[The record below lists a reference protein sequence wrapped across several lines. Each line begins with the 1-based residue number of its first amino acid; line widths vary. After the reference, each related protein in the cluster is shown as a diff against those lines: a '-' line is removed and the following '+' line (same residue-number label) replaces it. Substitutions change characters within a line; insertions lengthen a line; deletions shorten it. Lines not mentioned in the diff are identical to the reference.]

1 MRTWVLA
8 ALLVGAAL
16 ILSGCSGHVGGGST
30 SPAQPAA
37 QTTPLTFTIT
47 TTIPTDTVATPTSKP
62 YIGPNGLPMETGPFL
77 APATTTR
84 LGAIV
89 DGIQCQP
96 LAQRAY
102 TSYAH
107 LQVYV
112 DGRSRALPGGIGIV
126 DEHPIATQQGLFY
139 GALTCMYW
147 LHTRAADGLVEV
159 EAPVSRRFTLGDLF
173 AVWHQP
179 LGDKRVAGAHGR
191 VTATVNGRRWHRNP
205 ALIPLVEHEA
215 IQLAVGTPV
224 PAAKTVDWVGTNF

>member
-16 ILSGCSGHVGGGST
+16 SLSGCSGHVGGGST
-30 SPAQPAA
+30 STAPPAV

-47 TTIPTDTVATPTSKP
+47 TTTPTDTVATPTSKA
-62 YIGPNGLPMETGPFL
+62 YIGPNGLPMETGSFL

-89 DGIQCQP
+89 HGIQCEP
-96 LAQRAY
+96 MAQRAY
-102 TSYAH
+102 QSYAH

-112 DGRSRALPGGIGIV
+112 HGHSRALPGGIGIV
-126 DEHPIATQQGLFY
+126 DENPIKTKQGLYY

-159 EAPVSRRFTLGDLF
+159 QAPVSRRFTLGDLF
-173 AVWHQP
+173 AVWNQP
-179 LGDKRVAGAHGR
+179 LDASRVAGARGR

-205 ALIPLVEHEA
+205 ALIPLAEREA
-215 IQLAVGTPV
+215 IQLAVGKPV
-224 PAAKTVDWVGTNF
+224 PAPQTVDWVGTNF